1 MRTLTIQSIAK
12 NASIQIERREFEQF
26 VNYAVTA
33 SFHGERV
40 ANEGV
45 VFTHT
50 SAFVKSLEVFERSR
64 TGSAL
69 LEGTEECKLTIEA
82 DGQMG
87 HAWLTFQVARTLHAF
102 SAQTGRGRSGRIVL
116 SGSFPVSG
124 DFIGQL
130 VHDFTELF
138 GEHEARVV

>member
-1 MRTLTIQSIAK
+1 MRSLTILSTDK

-40 ANEGV
+40 TNEGV

-50 SAFVKSLEVFERSR
+50 SAFVRSLEVFERSR
-64 TGSAL
+64 AGAPL
-69 LEGTEECKLTIEA
+69 LDGTEDCKLTIEA

-87 HAWLTFQVARTLHAF
+87 HAWLTFQVSRTLHAF
-102 SAQTGRGRSGRIVL
+102 SAQTGRGRSGRITL
-116 SGSFPVSG
+116 SGSFSVSG
-124 DFIGQL
+124 EFIGQL
-130 VHDFTELF
+130 VFDFRELF
-138 GEHEARVV
+138 GEHEARAS